1 MHLDQTAERIAPGS
15 PVVAT
20 LTRYPVKGLGGE
32 LLPAAPITSRGL
44 PWDRV
49 LGLANARREVRP
61 FGHWTTYDAFHAL
74 STRPDLGAFRARVR
88 PHREPEMPG
97 VVIAIEDV
105 HGTVIRVPLAA
116 DGSLAESQADVLA
129 PMVQQWFG
137 TASAAASLVASGVHL
152 WDVAEAQVSIINLAS
167 VRDLASAVGVDI
179 QPERFRANVCVE
191 GWEPWEEFDL
201 IGRVLRIGDVELEV
215 MEPIERC
222 SATSVAPGRTK
233 VDLVVPSLLQGYLGH
248 NFCGVYARVRH
259 PGVAHVGDPVSRAEA
274 ATPPPEQQPSK
285 APRFATIA
293 HNASPTATV
302 RSVRLV
308 DASGGLSAAVPG
320 QYVRLHRRD
329 DQPSGWRD
337 YTLSD
342 TVDSRITVKLEPDG
356 KVSPWVHHLRPGD
369 RVLTSG
375 PYGDEV
381 ALDQGRPPLLLISG
395 GIGIT
400 PTLAIAAKLFGDD
413 RARRDLRILH
423 VEREGVPAHWSDVQK
438 AAARHPNVEASLFLT
453 GSSGNIP
460 PGAKRGRPTSAD
472 VIDALPTD
480 RDVEVRLCGSP
491 AFTAA
496 FESLLIQLGVDTAR
510 ISYDRFYSPAPPLV
524 RPRRPPVDGPF
535 SVQLFDE
542 DRATWRPDSGT
553 LLDLVEQSGLDVGAE
568 CRSGVC
574 GSCARTVSGEV
585 FLVREPMAP
594 TRPGDV
600 LLCCAVPTTDV
611 SISGTV
617 RRPGG
622 ASAGMTDS

>member
-308 DASGGLSAAVPG
+308 DPSGGLSAAVPG

-356 KVSPWVHHLRPGD
+356 KVSPWVR
-369 RVLTSG
+369 
-375 PYGDEV
+375 
-381 ALDQGRPPLLLISG
+381 
-395 GIGIT
+395 
-400 PTLAIAAKLFGDD
+400 
-413 RARRDLRILH
+413 
-423 VEREGVPAHWSDVQK
+423 
-438 AAARHPNVEASLFLT
+438 
-453 GSSGNIP
+453 
-460 PGAKRGRPTSAD
+460 
-472 VIDALPTD
+472 
-480 RDVEVRLCGSP
+480 
-491 AFTAA
+491 
-496 FESLLIQLGVDTAR
+496 
-510 ISYDRFYSPAPPLV
+510 
-524 RPRRPPVDGPF
+524 
-535 SVQLFDE
+535 
-542 DRATWRPDSGT
+542 
-553 LLDLVEQSGLDVGAE
+553 
-568 CRSGVC
+568 
-574 GSCARTVSGEV
+574 
-585 FLVREPMAP
+585 
-594 TRPGDV
+594 
-600 LLCCAVPTTDV
+600 
-611 SISGTV
+611 
-617 RRPGG
+617 
-622 ASAGMTDS
+622 